1 MKALTVIIL
10 RRRTKMKSLTKF
22 KRFVEEIRLSASR
35 KYKQEILEKYAG
47 DMDICAYLKYAFDP
61 YITFG
66 ISTKKLNK
74 PVGSDH
80 GITGITSVF
89 RLLDYLKEHNTGS
102 DRIISLCQEYISN
115 ISASDESA
123 ADLLEEIICK
133 DLSIGCDAK
142 SINSVIPGL
151 IPVFSVQLAEKYFD
165 KPERVEGKEFALTTK
180 IDGGRIIAIK
190 RAGKVEF
197 FTRAGQ
203 KYEGLVDLEKE
214 MLEIIPNNYVLD
226 GEITLLDYKNYN
238 SKDAYKQAMKI
249 TRKDGEKHGVKMLV
263 FDGMPITEW
272 DRQESNLS
280 WSDRRAMLECMTG
293 FYNDS
298 LTYFELLPVLYRGE
312 DTSKILE
319 LLESEIARGQE
330 GVMIN
335 ICNAPY
341 EFKRTTNLLKVKKM
355 NTLDLEIVGV
365 EEGEGRLAGTLGA
378 IHVRYKDGNIVK
390 VGSGFS
396 DWHRNE
402 IWQNQI
408 YYIGKIVEI
417 QYFEETKNDKG
428 GVSLRFPIFKD
439 IRLDKLTADY

>member
-1 MKALTVIIL
+1 MKTLF
-10 RRRTKMKSLTKF
+10 KF
-22 KRFVEEIRLSASR
+22 KEFVDEIRLSASR
-35 KYKQEILEKYAG
+35 KHKQEVLEKWK
-47 DMDICAYLKYAFDP
+47 DDPDICRYLKIAFDP
-61 YITFG
+61 YAVYG

-74 PVGSDH
+74 VVPETS
-80 GITGITSVF
+80 ITGISSVF
-89 RLLDYLKEHNTGS
+89 ELFTYLSQHNTGT
-102 DRIISLCQEYISN
+102 DRIIGLCQDFIDGV
-115 ISASDESA
+115 AVSDPDTSI
-123 ADLLEEIICK
+123 LLEQLICK
-133 DLSIGCDAK
+133 DFSIGCDAK
-142 SINSVIPGL
+142 TINSVIPGL
-151 IPVFSVQLAEKYFD
+151 IPTFSVQLAEKYFD
-165 KPERVEGKEFALTTK
+165 KPERVEGKTFALTKK
-180 IDGGRIIAIK
+180 IDGGRIIAI
-190 RAGKVEF
+190 RENGEVSF
-197 FTRAGQ
+197 YTRAGQ
-203 KYEGLVDLEKE
+203 KYEGLVDLAAE
-214 MLEIIPNNYVLD
+214 LFTTFPDGIVLD
-226 GEITLLDYKNYN
+226 GEITLLANPLGLS
-238 SKDAYKQAMKI
+238 SKDQYKQTMKI

-263 FDGMPITEW
+263 FDILTVEEFKTQKCEHTY
-272 DRQESNLS
+272 DERRQLLENLFGTTK
-280 WSDRRAMLECMTG
+280 R
-293 FYNDS
+293 
-298 LTYFELLPVLYRGE
+298 TYFELLPVLYRGK
-312 DTSKILE
+312 DTTEITKYLE
-319 LLESEIARGQE
+319 ELTSAGEE

-335 ICNAPY
+335 ICDALY